1 LDVLENHT
9 AGDPMKEKVLWT
21 DLTLS
26 EMVEALEEDH
36 GIGVSKHVVRQLLKK
51 HDYRPRK
58 AQKRRTMKEVANRD
72 AQFKNIARL
81 MSEYRAAG
89 NPILSIDTKK
99 KEQLGNFYRDGYLYT
114 LEELEVYDH
123 DFSSFSEGT
132 VIPHGL
138 YDVIQNIGY
147 INIGT
152 SHDTT
157 EFACDSIRYWWYKYG
172 QVDYPDATSLLI
184 PCDGGG
190 SNSSRYYL
198 FKEDLQALADEIGI
212 EIRIA
217 HYPPYCS
224 KWNPIEH
231 RLFPH
236 VTKACQGVVF
246 TSIEL
251 VKELMEKTHTKTGLK
266 TFVHV
271 IDKVYKT
278 GRKYATDFKENMRI
292 VFDRFLPNWNYCAVP
307 RQQSN
312 V

>member
-1 LDVLENHT
+1 MAVLENHT

-21 DLTLS
+21 DLSLS
-26 EMVEALEEDH
+26 EIVVALQEDYD
-36 GIGVSKHVVRQLLKK
+36 IWVSTHVVRKLLKK
-51 HDYRPRK
+51 HNYRPRK
-58 AQKRRTMKEVANRD
+58 AQKKRTMKEVANRD
-72 AQFKNIARL
+72 AQFRNIARL
-81 MSEYRAAG
+81 FDEYKAAG

-99 KEQLGNFYRDGYLYT
+99 TEKIGNFYRDGYLYT

-123 DFSSFSEGT
+123 DFPSFAEGKI
-132 VIPHGL
+132 IPHGL
-138 YDVIQNIGY
+138 YDIVQNIGY

-152 SHDTT
+152 SRDTT
-157 EFACDSIRYWWYKYG
+157 EFACDSIRYWWYNYG
-172 QVDYPDATSLLI
+172 QFDYTDATSLLI

-190 SNSSRYYL
+190 SNSSRYYI

-236 VTKACQGVVF
+236 VTRACQGVIF
-246 TSIEL
+246 TSVEL
-251 VKELMEKTHTKTGLK
+251 VKELIEKTHTKTGLK

-292 VFDRFLPNWNYCAVP
+292 VFDEFLPNWNYCAIP
-307 RQQSN
+307 A
-312 V
+312 

>member
-1 LDVLENHT
+1 
-9 AGDPMKEKVLWT
+9 MKERVLWT

-26 EMVEALEEDH
+26 EIVVALKEDH
-36 GIGVSKHVVRQLLKK
+36 DIWVSKHVVRQLLKK
-51 HDYRPRK
+51 HDYRVRK
-58 AQKRRTMKEVANRD
+58 AQKKRTMKEVTHRD
-72 AQFKNIARL
+72 AQFRNIARL
-81 MSEYRAAG
+81 MYEYRAAG

-99 KEQLGNFYRDGYLYT
+99 SEKIGNFYRDGYLYT
-114 LEELEVYDH
+114 LEELKVYDH
-123 DFSSFSEGT
+123 DFSSFAEGT
-132 VIPHGL
+132 IIPHGL
-138 YDVIQNIGY
+138 YDIVQNIGY

-157 EFACDSIRYWWYKYG
+157 EFACDSVRYWWYNYG
-172 QVDYPDATSLLI
+172 QFDYPDATSLLI

-236 VTKACQGVVF
+236 VTRACQGVIF
-246 TSIEL
+246 TSVEL

-292 VFDRFLPNWNYCAVP
+292 VFDEFLPNWNYCAIP
-307 RQQSN
+307 A
-312 V
+312 